1 MIDVLYYISLVFPV
15 VLVWPLKVKAWKKR
29 FKNLMHLN
37 TLGIANSFSFPIVV
51 QSWLR
56 IFILKLFQEG

>member
-1 MIDVLYYISLVFPV
+1 
-15 VLVWPLKVKAWKKR
+15 
-29 FKNLMHLN
+29 MHLN

-56 IFILKLFQEG
+56 IFILKLFQDG